1 MKNHTEIA
9 EKLNGKSIIRAAG
22 EALRGRANCR
32 IGVERESLR
41 CTASGKLAETA
52 HPETL
57 GRKDDNP
64 FFTADWAESQIE
76 LKTPPC
82 ESPLAC
88 HRFLETLTDI
98 ALREL
103 AARHELL
110 WPLSTPCLLPEPDR
124 IACARF
130 ENAAENLRRR
140 KLREK
145 YPVEMLLLSGIHYN
159 FSFDDGLLRRIAG
172 DGELQAVREGCYL
185 KTIRNLYRMLWFAV
199 GLLGASPA
207 SAADREIQVSIR
219 NSPAGYRTLSSAR
232 LDYSSVRAYRES
244 VDRCLKAGLIATEH
258 ELYTPIRLRFTG
270 AATDDAPEI
279 DRLELRIPDLNPFEK
294 CGISPVDMEFL
305 RLLFFHSLLTDE
317 AELEEF
323 ADDADAVAEYGFSPD
338 QSRKAGKLLER
349 LAETARNISV
359 ELPDVLEQAGKRLHH
374 PQLSYA
380 RRIRETGERSPE
392 WLRLAE
398 SYRDQA
404 LAEAWRLPGFDDL
417 ELSTQCIIR
426 EAITGGISFEVISR
440 ADNILRLR
448 KGTRCD
454 YVVQGTK
461 TSLDTYVTPLLMGN
475 KVVSKQLLREHG
487 LQTPAGIEFQPDSG
501 DAAEAIRPFVGK
513 TAVVKPVSTN
523 YGIGISVFENPAT
536 EKQLLEAVWLAGRF
550 DRHILIEEYCP
561 GREFRFLVI
570 AGRTFAVTHRRAC
583 HVVGDGVSTIRALI
597 EQANRHPWRAPGHHR
612 PLVTI
617 VADAAMKQYL
627 ALQKLDLDSVIPA
640 GQDVQLRR
648 ISNISA
654 GGEACDAT
662 DIMPERFKRIAEQ
675 AAAAFNAVVCGVD
688 IIIAEPLTSAS
699 ACAVIEANFNPALL
713 IHEFPAEGKPRPA
726 ARQILIALGLLDRKL

>member
-1 MKNHTEIA
+1 
-9 EKLNGKSIIRAAG
+9 
-22 EALRGRANCR
+22 
-32 IGVERESLR
+32 
-41 CTASGKLAETA
+41 
-52 HPETL
+52 
-57 GRKDDNP
+57 
-64 FFTADWAESQIE
+64 
-76 LKTPPC
+76 
-82 ESPLAC
+82 
-88 HRFLETLTDI
+88 
-98 ALREL
+98 
-103 AARHELL
+103 
-110 WPLSTPCLLPEPDR
+110 
-124 IACARF
+124 
-130 ENAAENLRRR
+130 
-140 KLREK
+140 
-145 YPVEMLLLSGIHYN
+145 
-159 FSFDDGLLRRIAG
+159 
-172 DGELQAVREGCYL
+172 
-185 KTIRNLYRMLWFAV
+185 
-199 GLLGASPA
+199 
-207 SAADREIQVSIR
+207 
-219 NSPAGYRTLSSAR
+219 
-232 LDYSSVRAYRES
+232 
-244 VDRCLKAGLIATEH
+244 
-258 ELYTPIRLRFTG
+258 
-270 AATDDAPEI
+270 
-279 DRLELRIPDLNPFEK
+279 
-294 CGISPVDMEFL
+294 MEFL

-359 ELPDVLEQAGKRLHH
+359 ELPDVLEQAGKRLRH

-426 EAITGGISFEVISR
+426 EAIKGGISFEVISR

-501 DAAEAIRPFVGK
+501 DAAEAIRLFVGK

-536 EKQLLEAVWLAGRF
+536 EKQLLEAVRLAGRF

-617 VADAAMKQYL
+617 VADEAMKQYL